1 MPERELDIV
10 LYGATGFVG
19 ALTAAHLARHAPS
32 QLRIALAGRSR
43 PKLEALRV
51 ELGRAAASWELVTV
65 DATDA
70 AGLRALAVR
79 TRVLATTVGP
89 YAAYGKE
96 VARACADAG
105 THYAD
110 LTGEVLFVRWSL
122 DELDAR
128 ARETG
133 AAIVHA
139 CGFDSIPSDLGVL
152 TTAQR
157 VAADAEGTLAETTLL
172 VRSLKG
178 GFSGGTV
185 DSTRQQAIAA
195 RADPSARR
203 VLGDPYALSPRRREE
218 PSSGRRPATG
228 VADRLRRLLPVDRD
242 PATGRWT
249 GPFVMASFNTR
260 IVRLSN
266 TLTDW
271 SYGRDLRYREVTDF
285 GSGPMSPVLAAGM
298 AVGLGGVVAGLSFAP
313 SRAVIDRFLPAPG
326 EGPGPEA
333 QAAGR
338 FRLDI
343 RSTTTTGARYRTRVG
358 ADYDPGYGGT
368 AVMLGQTVLA
378 LALDAGLP
386 ARAGV
391 CTPATALGQVLV
403 ERLRAQ
409 GFTFDVERDDPPTAG
424 DRSDDRTDDR
434 SDDRSDDRTDDRT
447 DD

>member
-19 ALTAAHLARHAPS
+19 ALTAAHLAVHAGPDV
-32 QLRIALAGRSR
+32 RIALAGRSR
-43 PKLEALRV
+43 PKLEALRI
-51 ELGRAAASWELVTV
+51 ELGRDAAAWELVAV

-70 AGLRALAVR
+70 PALRALAGR

-89 YAAYGKE
+89 YATYGKE
-96 VARACADAG
+96 VARACAESG

-152 TTAQR
+152 ATAR
-157 VAADAEGTLAETTLL
+157 RAAADGEGTLAETTLL

-185 DSTRQQAIAA
+185 DSARQQAITA
-195 RADPSARR
+195 RADGSARR
-203 VLGDPYALSPRRREE
+203 VLGDPYALSPRRAEE

-228 VADRLRRLLPVDRD
+228 VLDRLRRLVSVDRD
-242 PATGRWT
+242 PSTGHWT
-249 GPFVMASFNTR
+249 GPFVMAAFNTR

-271 SYGRDLRYREVTDF
+271 SYGRDLRYREATDF
-285 GSGPMSPVLAAGM
+285 GSGPMSPVLAGGM
-298 AVGLGGVVAGLSFAP
+298 AVGLGGVVAGMAFRP
-313 SRAVIDRFLPAPG
+313 TRAVIDRFLPRPG
-326 EGPGPEA
+326 EGPSPEA

-338 FRLDI
+338 FRLEI

-368 AVMLGQTVLA
+368 AVMFGQTALA
-378 LALDAGLP
+378 LALDVGVP
-386 ARAGV
+386 RRSGV
-391 CTPATALGQVLV
+391 CTPATALGEALV
-403 ERLRAQ
+403 ERLRSQ
-409 GFTFDVERDDPPTAG
+409 GFTFDVERDDRLDQPAAVPAG
-424 DRSDDRTDDR
+424 NLSD
-434 SDDRSDDRTDDRT
+434 S
-447 DD
+447 

>member
-1 MPERELDIV
+1 MPDRELDIV

-19 ALTAAHLARHAPS
+19 ALTAAHLAQHAGPGV
-32 QLRIALAGRSR
+32 RIALAGRSR
-43 PKLEALRV
+43 SKLEALRI
-51 ELGRAAASWELVTV
+51 ELGPAASSWELVAV

-70 AGLRALAVR
+70 PGLCGLAAR

-89 YAAYGKE
+89 YATHGKE
-96 VARACADAG
+96 VARACAESG

-152 TTAQR
+152 TTAGR
-157 VAADAEGTLAETTLL
+157 VAADGEGTLAETTLL

-178 GFSGGTV
+178 GFSGGTI
-185 DSTRQQAIAA
+185 DSARQQAITA
-195 RADPSARR
+195 RADARAR
-203 VLGDPYALSPRRREE
+203 AVLGDPYALSPRRAEE
-218 PSSGRRPATG
+218 PSSGRRASSG
-228 VADRLRRLLPVDRD
+228 VLDRLRRLVSVDRD
-242 PATGRWT
+242 PSTGRWT

-271 SYGRDLRYREVTDF
+271 SYGRDLRYREATDF
-285 GSGPMSPVLAAGM
+285 GSGPMSPVLAGGM
-298 AVGLGGVVAGLSFAP
+298 AVGLGGVVAGMAFRP
-313 SRAVIDRFLPAPG
+313 TRAVIDRFLPEPG
-326 EGPGPEA
+326 EGPSPEA

-338 FRLDI
+338 FRLEI

-368 AVMLGQTVLA
+368 AVMLGQTALA
-378 LALDAGLP
+378 LALDDGLP
-386 ARAGV
+386 RRVGV
-391 CTPATALGQVLV
+391 CTPATALGEVLV

-409 GFTFDVERDDPPTAG
+409 GFTFDV
-424 DRSDDRTDDR
+424 S
-434 SDDRSDDRTDDRT
+434 
-447 DD
+447 

>member
-1 MPERELDIV
+1 MPDRELDIV

-19 ALTAAHLARHAPS
+19 ALTAAHLSAHAGPDV
-32 QLRIALAGRSR
+32 RIALAGRSR

-51 ELGRAAASWELVTV
+51 ELGRAAASWELVAV

-70 AGLRALAVR
+70 PALRALAGR

-89 YAAYGKE
+89 YATYGKE
-96 VARACADAG
+96 VARACAESG

-152 TTAQR
+152 ATAR
-157 VAADAEGTLAETTLL
+157 RAAADGQGTLAETTLL

-178 GFSGGTV
+178 GISGGTV
-185 DSTRQQAIAA
+185 DSMRQQAIAL
-195 RADPSARR
+195 RSDPATRR
-203 VLGDPYALSPRRREE
+203 VVSDPYGLSPRRSEE
-218 PSSGRRPATG
+218 PSSNGHRKGG
-228 VADRLRRLLPVDRD
+228 VLGRLRRLVPVDRD
-242 PATGRWT
+242 PGTGRWT

-266 TLTDW
+266 TLSDW
-271 SYGRDLRYREVTDF
+271 SYGRELRYREVTDF
-285 GSGPMSPVLAAGM
+285 GSGPMSPVMAGGM
-298 AVGLGGVVAGLSFAP
+298 AVGLGGVVAGMAYRP
-313 SRAVIDRFLPAPG
+313 TRAVLDRFLPKPG
-326 EGPGPEA
+326 EGPSPET

-343 RSTTTTGARYRTRVG
+343 RTTTTTGARYRTRVG

-368 AVMLGQTVLA
+368 AVMLGQTALA
-378 LALDAGLP
+378 LALDDGLP
-386 ARAGV
+386 RRVGV
-391 CTPATALGQVLV
+391 CTPATALGEVLV

-409 GFTFDVERDDPPTAG
+409 GFTFDVERDD
-424 DRSDDRTDDR
+424 RSDDW
-434 SDDRSDDRTDDRT
+434 
-447 DD
+447 